1 MANADLFALSCH
13 LYNRSQGV
21 VCGLKNKKN
30 GALDGVARTAPSRSN
45 FSRLAFMLSLNSECG
60 MLQRDIGSGKRL
72 EGNGPSLCGALVV
85 FFELLTLG
93 NHDLNI
99 TICRAFK
106 GLKTRRHR
114 DRAENK

>member
-21 VCGLKNKKN
+21 VCGLKDKKN
-30 GALDGVARTAPSRSN
+30 GALDAVARTAPSRSN
-45 FSRLAFMLSLNSECG
+45 FSLFAFMLSLNSKCG

-72 EGNGPSLCGALVV
+72 EGNGPSLCGV
-85 FFELLTLG
+85 LTLG
-93 NHDLNI
+93 NHGLDI
-99 TICRAFK
+99 TIWRAFK

>member
-21 VCGLKNKKN
+21 VCGLKDKKN
-30 GALDGVARTAPSRSN
+30 GALDAVARTAPSRSN
-45 FSRLAFMLSLNSECG
+45 FSLLAFMLSLNSECG

-72 EGNGPSLCGALVV
+72 EGNGPSLCDV
-85 FFELLTLG
+85 LTLG
-93 NHDLNI
+93 NHGLNI
-99 TICRAFK
+99 TIWRAFK